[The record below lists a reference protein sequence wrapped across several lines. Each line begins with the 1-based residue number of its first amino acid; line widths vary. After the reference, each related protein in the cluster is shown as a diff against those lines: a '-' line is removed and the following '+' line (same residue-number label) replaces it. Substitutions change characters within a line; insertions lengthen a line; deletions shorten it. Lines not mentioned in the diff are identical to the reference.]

1 MKLSKQTVA
10 ILNNYSDINQ
20 SILVKKGDQLRT
32 ISVMKNILAEA
43 KIEEEFPKDFA
54 IYDLPQFLKVL
65 RLHQDPELD
74 FSEDNYVTIREGRNR
89 SRYFFADPNV
99 IVSPPEKQLNL
110 PTEDITFQINQGHLN
125 QLLQAANTLDLPD
138 LAVIG
143 DAGVIRLSVRDKK
156 NDTSNDHSIVVGET
170 DKQFSFNFKV
180 ENIKILPGNYTVTIS
195 SKCLSKF
202 TNTVESQALDYFIAL
217 EPDSVYN
224 D

>member
-1 MKLSKQTVA
+1 
-10 ILNNYSDINQ
+10 
-20 SILVKKGDQLRT
+20 
-32 ISVMKNILAEA
+32 MKNILAEA

-110 PTEDITFQINQGHLN
+110 PSEDITFQINQGHLN

-180 ENIKILPGNYTVTIS
+180 ENI
-195 SKCLSKF
+195 LS
-202 TNTVESQALDYFIAL
+202 LIHI
-217 EPDSVYN
+217 
-224 D
+224 